1 MDRLS
6 GRYRSLVQLRWEIEG
21 RSRARHSKVTLSRGE
36 SRGDWRGNV
45 GGGRVCCVVDVGE
58 VGLGATLLYLPLT
71 ALLYQLREKQRL
83 EPWRHDVGL
92 DGRSR
97 YDCEVVEN
105 TNDCVSLLLS
115 MVLLLFF
122 VLVLGRKT

>member
-1 MDRLS
+1 M
-6 GRYRSLVQLRWEIEG
+6 
-21 RSRARHSKVTLSRGE
+21 TLSRGE

-45 GGGRVCCVVDVGE
+45 GGGRVRCVVDVGE

-92 DGRSR
+92 DGRGR
-97 YDCEVVEN
+97 YDCEVVEK

-115 MVLLLFF
+115 MVLLLF